1 MALFIPHAF
10 HLRNVAVR
18 AAMPAILA
26 RGRTKLAV
34 VIVVEEIGHDFDIN
48 DTKKVTKDS
57 SA

>member
-1 MALFIPHAF
+1 
-10 HLRNVAVR
+10 
-18 AAMPAILA
+18 MPAILA